1 MNVKPKKHLGQHF
14 LLDSEVSKRIASA
27 ITPFSSDYNLL
38 EIGPGT
44 GALTNYL
51 IKDGINLVAF
61 EIDQD
66 SILFLEKKFP
76 DLSVINENILKVD
89 WSTIFNHKPFNVTGN
104 FPYNISSQIL
114 FKIYDNRNKVNQM
127 VGMFQKEVAERV
139 CSSTG
144 TKKYGI
150 LSVLLQ
156 AYYDVEYLFTV
167 DEHVFN
173 PPPKVKSGVIKMV
186 RNNIKKLN
194 CDERLFFKVVKAI
207 FNQRRKMVRNS
218 LKSLMMGEQI
228 DHELMQKRPEQLSVK
243 DFIIITNLLESIINL
258 RQSD

>member
-1 MNVKPKKHLGQHF
+1 
-14 LLDSEVSKRIASA
+14 
-27 ITPFSSDYNLL
+27 
-38 EIGPGT
+38 
-44 GALTNYL
+44 
-51 IKDGINLVAF
+51 
-61 EIDQD
+61 
-66 SILFLEKKFP
+66 
-76 DLSVINENILKVD
+76 
-89 WSTIFNHKPFNVTGN
+89 
-104 FPYNISSQIL
+104 
-114 FKIYDNRNKVNQM
+114 M

>member
-1 MNVKPKKHLGQHF
+1 MNVKPKKYLGQHF
-14 LLDSEVSKRIASA
+14 LTDHNVSKQIAES
-27 ITPFSSDYNLL
+27 ININDKLNLL

-44 GALTNYL
+44 GALTAFL
-51 IKDGINLVAF
+51 IDKNINLIAY
-61 EIDQD
+61 EIDQ
-66 SILFLEKKFP
+66 E
-76 DLSVINENILKVD
+76 SVDYLKVNYPNLNLRNEDVLKID
-89 WSTIFNHKPFNVTGN
+89 WNLIFNHQPFAVTGN

-114 FKIYDNRNKVNQM
+114 FKIYDFRNDVTQM

-139 CSSTG
+139 CSGTG

-156 AYYDVEYLFTV
+156 AYYDLEYLFTV

-186 RNNIKKLN
+186 RNNVKKLN

-228 DHELMQKRPEQLSVK
+228 DHELMQKRPEQLNVE
-243 DFIIITNLLESIINL
+243 DFIIITNLLESIIN
-258 RQSD
+258 RQQSN